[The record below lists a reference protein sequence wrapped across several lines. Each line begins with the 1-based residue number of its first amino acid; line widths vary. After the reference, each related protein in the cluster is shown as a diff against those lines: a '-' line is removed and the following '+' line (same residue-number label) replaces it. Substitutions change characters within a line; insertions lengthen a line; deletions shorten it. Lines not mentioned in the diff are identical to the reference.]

1 VGLWLRDDLLTL
13 TDNDPMKLIL
23 LLLSI
28 LALGP
33 GARAVTAQQPGGT
46 QPRRVAA
53 TVVLLDSVGRPGAPF
68 VLVRRPGAA
77 PADLILVHSAIG
89 AAQLSDAIRGL
100 LTARQ
105 ANGDFPQAAATFRV
119 RPQQR
124 TAGARPAFPWAQR
137 VLSDLRRSQPREI
150 PGVGRVR
157 AVEIWL
163 PRQGSGRAAPG
174 T

>member
-1 VGLWLRDDLLTL
+1 
-13 TDNDPMKLIL
+13 MKLIL
-23 LLLSI
+23 LLLSL

-33 GARAVTAQQPGGT
+33 GTRAATAQ

-53 TVVLLDSVGRPGAPF
+53 TVVLLDSIAQPGAPF

-77 PADLILVHSAIG
+77 PADLILVRSGVG

-100 LTARQ
+100 LTARK
-105 ANGDFPQAAATFRV
+105 AGGDFPSAAATFRV
-119 RPQQR
+119 RPR
-124 TAGARPAFPWAQR
+124 TAAARPAYPWAQR
-137 VLSDLRRSQPREI
+137 VLNDLRRSEPREI

-163 PRQGSGRAAPG
+163 PRQGNGRAAPR

>member
-1 VGLWLRDDLLTL
+1 MGLRLRDDLLT
-13 TDNDPMKLIL
+13 TNHDNPMKLIL
-23 LLLSI
+23 LLLSL

-33 GARAVTAQQPGGT
+33 GTRAATAQ

-53 TVVLLDSVGRPGAPF
+53 TVVLLDSITQPGAPF
-68 VLVRRPGAA
+68 VLVRRPGAV

-105 ANGDFPQAAATFRV
+105 AGGDFPRAAATFRV

-124 TAGARPAFPWAQR
+124 TAAARPAYPWAQR
-137 VLSDLRRSQPREI
+137 VLNDLRRSEPREI

-163 PRQGSGRAAPG
+163 PRQGNGRAAPR